1 MLPLWSQHSLFSSVL
16 MLRRKA
22 SPTQTEL
29 RLEHSQMVNEALEL
43 IELELHSKGASDA
56 RTSLDAH
63 AHDQP

>member
-1 MLPLWSQHSLFSSVL
+1 

-43 IELELHSKGASDA
+43 IELELHSKGTSDA

-63 AHDQP
+63 AYAQP